1 VDCRP
6 FVTGKSD
13 EQYSGSDPTLLEYQ
27 DATPAPL
34 EQQFLQRGAVHMAPR
49 ADQIVQQ
56 VQALLDQQIKLTM
69 SGAVSCL
76 TNQQWREYNRREAQI
91 SSLLQ
96 ELDAVN
102 SPRTGGNKAH
112 QENAASLSRYQRA
125 S

>member
-1 VDCRP
+1 
-6 FVTGKSD
+6 
-13 EQYSGSDPTLLEYQ
+13 
-27 DATPAPL
+27 
-34 EQQFLQRGAVHMAPR
+34 MALR
-49 ADQIVQQ
+49 ADQIAHQ
-56 VQALLDQQIKLTM
+56 VQALLDQQIRMTM

-102 SPRTGGNKAH
+102 SLTADDEKAH
-112 QENAASLSRYQRA
+112 AENAATLSRYQRA